1 MKKLQIGLL
10 PKILIAIVAG
20 IVCSLFLPE
29 WTVRIFLTFNSVFG
43 NFLGMFIPLLII
55 GLIAP
60 AIADLGK
67 GAGRLLLITIAIAYL
82 STILAGFFSY
92 FTCRATYPFLL
103 GSSVKALG
111 EMDMSGS
118 LKPYFTIEM
127 PAFISVTTA
136 LVFAFLLGLGMS
148 LIKGKAFYGVMRDF
162 REIIE
167 AVIARFIIPILPVYI
182 FGIFLQLGAEGN
194 VGPVLGTF
202 AKIIVIIIVM
212 HVTVLLLQFLIAGA
226 IARKNPFRALGT
238 MLSAYVTALGTQS
251 SAATIPVTL
260 ASAKKNGVSG
270 PVADFVIPLCA
281 TIHMPCSILKI
292 TACAYAISL
301 GMGLA
306 TDPGLYVGFVMM
318 LAITMVAA
326 PGVPGGAIMASLGLL
341 SSMLGFDANMQG
353 LMIALYIA
361 MDSFG
366 TAGNVTGDGAIA
378 LIMDRIAAR
387 LHGSVPDVPDG
398 VTNEVEMDQ
407 NYARH

>member
-1 MKKLQIGLL
+1 MKQIKFGLL

-20 IVCSLFLPE
+20 ILCSLFFPT
-29 WTVRIFLTFNSVFG
+29 WAVRVFLTFNSIFG
-43 NFLGMFIPLLII
+43 NFLGMFIPLLIL

-67 GAGRLLLITIAIAYL
+67 GAGKLLLITIAIAYL

-92 FTCRATYPFLL
+92 FTCRATYPALL
-103 GSSVKALG
+103 GNSVKALG
-111 EMDMSGS
+111 EMDMTGS
-118 LKPYFTIEM
+118 LKPFFTIEM

-148 LIKGKAFYGVMRDF
+148 LIPGTTLNKAMHDF
-162 REIIE
+162 REVIE
-167 AVIARFIIPILPVYI
+167 VVISRFIIPILPIYI

-212 HVTVLLLQFLIAGA
+212 HVTVLVLQFLIAGL
-226 IARKNPFRALGT
+226 IAHKNPFRSLVT

-260 ASAKKNGVSG
+260 ASAKKNGVSE

-301 GMGLA
+301 GMGLQ
-306 TDPGLYVGFVMM
+306 TDPGLYIGFVMM

-341 SSMLGFDANMQG
+341 SSMLGFDTNMQG

-378 LIMDRIAAR
+378 LIMDKIASKMKS
-387 LHGSVPDVPDG
+387 SVPRVPSDVAED
-398 VTNEVEMDQ
+398 VTMDQ
-407 NYARH
+407 KYAK